1 MISTIGFNATACP
14 PALRLLQIA
23 GNSALRCSYTHDF
36 PLHRRPDDAC
46 STELTISAPY
56 DAHSLPALLRC
67 LRPIGVP
74 AVQRLKL
81 GHCALD
87 MAALAHCS
95 ELAALTH
102 ISLRCMTA
110 ANDDWEAALAGLLR
124 QAPLLSSL

>member
-14 PALRLLQIA
+14 PAPASCRLLALLLCA
-23 GNSALRCSYTHDF
+23 GPTPMISRFTATLTTGAALSSRF
-36 PLHRRPDDAC
+36 LP
-46 STELTISAPY
+46 PY
-56 DAHSLPALLRC
+56 NAHSLPALLRC

-102 ISLRCMTA
+102 IRLRCMTA